1 MSSFIILISIVTI
14 LGIMYI
20 NRLIKYKFSDEK
32 RPIWRIIHIITFIIG
47 FIPFLGIWYLV
58 LIDADIKEIVI
69 LIIVIFLYLIYKN
82 YKNYKK

>member
-69 LIIVIFLYLIYKN
+69 LIIVAFLYLIYKN
-82 YKNYKK
+82 YKK